1 MTMVKVKV
9 AALAGGGFLLLTTFS
24 GAVSAAEQRLSC
36 QGQMIEPAGKTRA
49 PINLNL
55 TLGGPKGKTTIEM
68 SGGEKVNANV
78 TSNNQ
83 IQLKFRTKQYIGEF
97 FYYTDDLFLIHKSG
111 HLARLTCSPG

>member
-1 MTMVKVKV
+1 MIKVT
-9 AALAGGGFLLLTTFS
+9 ALTTGGFFLLMTFC
-24 GAVSAAEQRLSC
+24 GTVSAAEQRLSC
-36 QGQMIEPAGKTRA
+36 QGQMIEPAGKARA
-49 PINLNL
+49 PITLNL
-55 TLGGPKGKTTIEM
+55 SLGGPKGKTTIEM

-111 HLARLTCSPG
+111 HLARLTCPHG